1 MTQHKVVAEDS
12 LSAMDEISRVLG
24 KEAVILNTQKVNGKI
39 EILGSNNIEDIA
51 SSNAKKI
58 NKQKSNFSRLFTN
71 QALEKDNKAR
81 KYNTILQNQ
90 NIKSDLNLHNLNE
103 TKADLKEVKSDNF
116 DKKFVDIGTFETFSN
131 KLENMLKNMI
141 ISDIDDYSKDKNNSL
156 TIDLL
161 KKGFSKKVISEF
173 QEKIINN
180 KEISDLELF
189 FYHHLAKK
197 LIFPYE
203 DQIKNSNVLFLN
215 GPSGSGKTTLCAKIA
230 SYILDNLLSANEKH
244 KLTIINFGPKSSDY
258 SELLNFGK
266 LLNLN
271 VASVSSLNDLIQYIE
286 ENRFKTKLIID
297 VSQEYKNLSGYLDY
311 LEKITRNEKCSNLL
325 TIPASSNKNMIN
337 SMMNFYKNSFPT
349 MVLTKLDESH
359 IGAEELSILAELNC
373 KIGILSGSRSI
384 IGSIAFA
391 KSEVL
396 AQYMK
401 DISI

>member
-1 MTQHKVVAEDS
+1 MTQHKVIADDS

-24 KEAVILNTQKVNGKI
+24 KDAVILKTQKVNGKI

-58 NKQKSNFSRLFTN
+58 NNKKNNFSHLFSN
-71 QALEKDNKAR
+71 HNLENDNKVR
-81 KYNTILQNQ
+81 KFNTIIKNE
-90 NIKSDLNLHNLNE
+90 NIKNNTSAQNVSAINN
-103 TKADLKEVKSDNF
+103 DNF
-116 DKKFVDIGTFETFSN
+116 DKNYVDVETF
-131 KLENMLKNMI
+131 KTFTIKIENMLKNMI
-141 ISDIDDYSKDKNNSL
+141 ISDIDDFNKDKNNSL

-173 QEKIINN
+173 QEKIIDN
-180 KEISDLELF
+180 KEIEDLELF

-197 LIFPYE
+197 LIFPYV
-203 DQIKNSNVLFLN
+203 DQITNSDVLFLN
-215 GPSGSGKTTLCAKIA
+215 GPTGSGKTTLCAKIS

-244 KLTIINFGPKSSDY
+244 KLSIINFGPKSSDY

-271 VASVSSLNDLIQYIE
+271 VDSVSSLNELIQYIE
-286 ENRFKTKLIID
+286 ENKIKRKLIID
-297 VSQEYKNLSGYLDY
+297 VSQENKNLSGYIDY
-311 LEKITRNEKCSNLL
+311 LEKISLNKNCSNLL
-325 TIPASSNKNMIN
+325 IIPASTNKNMIN

-349 MVLTKLDESH
+349 IALTKLDESH
-359 IGAEELSILAELNC
+359 ISAEELSIFAELNC

-401 DISI
+401 DITI

>member
-1 MTQHKVVAEDS
+1 MTQHKVIADDS

-24 KEAVILNTQKVNGKI
+24 KDAVILKTQKVNGKI

-58 NKQKSNFSRLFTN
+58 NNKKNNFSHLFSN
-71 QALEKDNKAR
+71 HNLENDNKVR
-81 KYNTILQNQ
+81 KFNTIIKNE
-90 NIKSDLNLHNLNE
+90 NIKNNISSQNVSAVNN
-103 TKADLKEVKSDNF
+103 DNF
-116 DKKFVDIGTFETFSN
+116 DKNYVDIETF
-131 KLENMLKNMI
+131 KKFTIKIENMLKNMI
-141 ISDIDDYSKDKNNSL
+141 ISDIDDFNKDKNNSL
-156 TIDLL
+156 KIDLL

-173 QEKIINN
+173 QEKIIDN
-180 KEISDLELF
+180 KEIEDLELF

-203 DQIKNSNVLFLN
+203 DQIINSDVLFLN
-215 GPSGSGKTTLCAKIA
+215 GPTGSGKTTLCAKIS

-244 KLTIINFGPKSSDY
+244 RLSIINFGPKSTDY

-271 VASVSSLNDLIQYIE
+271 VDSFSSLNDLIQYIE
-286 ENRFKTKLIID
+286 ENKIKRKLIID
-297 VSQEYKNLSGYLDY
+297 VSQENKNLSGYIDY
-311 LEKITRNEKCSNLL
+311 LEKMSINKNCSNLL
-325 TIPASSNKNMIN
+325 TIPASTNKNMIN
-337 SMMNFYKNSFPT
+337 SIMKYYKNSFPT
-349 MVLTKLDESH
+349 IALTKLDESH
-359 IGAEELSILAELNC
+359 ISAEELSIFAELNC

-391 KSEVL
+391 KREVL

-401 DISI
+401 DITI

>member
-1 MTQHKVVAEDS
+1 MTQHKVIADDS

-24 KEAVILNTQKVNGKI
+24 KDAVILKTQKINGKI

-58 NKQKSNFSRLFTN
+58 NKKKNNFSHLFSN
-71 QALEKDNKAR
+71 HNLENDNKVR
-81 KYNTILQNQ
+81 KINTILQNQ
-90 NIKSDLNLHNLNE
+90 NIKNDSRSQNFS
-103 TKADLKEVKSDNF
+103 EVKSDNL
-116 DKKFVDIGTFETFSN
+116 DKNFVDIETF
-131 KLENMLKNMI
+131 KTFTTKIENLLKNMI
-141 ISDIDDYSKDKNNSL
+141 ISDIDDFNKDKNNSL
-156 TIDLL
+156 TIELL

-180 KEISDLELF
+180 KEIEDLELF

-197 LIFPYE
+197 LVFPYE
-203 DQIKNSNVLFLN
+203 EQIINSDVLFLN
-215 GPSGSGKTTLCAKIA
+215 GPTGSGKTTLCAKIS

-244 KLTIINFGPKSSDY
+244 KLSIINFGPKSSDY

-271 VASVSSLNDLIQYIE
+271 VASVSSLNDLIQLIE
-286 ENRFKTKLIID
+286 ENKIKTKLIID
-297 VSQEYKNLSGYLDY
+297 VSQENRNLSGYLDY
-311 LEKITRNEKCSNLL
+311 LEKMSLNKNCSNLL
-325 TIPASSNKNMIN
+325 TIPASTNKNMIN

-349 MVLTKLDESH
+349 IALTKLDESH
-359 IGAEELSILAELNC
+359 ISAEELSIFAELNC

-401 DISI
+401 DISV

>member
-1 MTQHKVVAEDS
+1 MTQHKVIADDS

-24 KEAVILNTQKVNGKI
+24 KDAVILKTQKVNGKI

-58 NKQKSNFSRLFTN
+58 NNKKNNFSHLFSN
-71 QALEKDNKAR
+71 HNLENDNKVR
-81 KYNTILQNQ
+81 KFNTIIKNE
-90 NIKSDLNLHNLNE
+90 NIKNNTSAQNVSAINN
-103 TKADLKEVKSDNF
+103 DNF
-116 DKKFVDIGTFETFSN
+116 DKNYVDVETF
-131 KLENMLKNMI
+131 KTFTIKIENMLKNMI
-141 ISDIDDYSKDKNNSL
+141 ISDIDDFNKDKNNSL

-173 QEKIINN
+173 QEKIIDN
-180 KEISDLELF
+180 KEIEDLELF

-197 LIFPYE
+197 LIFPYV
-203 DQIKNSNVLFLN
+203 DQITNSDVLFLN
-215 GPSGSGKTTLCAKIA
+215 GPTGSGKTTLCAKIS
-230 SYILDNLLSANEKH
+230 SYILDNLLSTNEKH
-244 KLTIINFGPKSSDY
+244 KLSIINFGPKSSDY

-271 VASVSSLNDLIQYIE
+271 VDSVSSLNELIQYIE
-286 ENRFKTKLIID
+286 ENKIKRKLIID
-297 VSQEYKNLSGYLDY
+297 VSQENKNLSGYIDY
-311 LEKITRNEKCSNLL
+311 LEKISLNKNCSNLL
-325 TIPASSNKNMIN
+325 TIPASANKNMIN

-349 MVLTKLDESH
+349 IALTKLDESH
-359 IGAEELSILAELNC
+359 ISAEELSIFAELNC

-401 DISI
+401 DITI

>member
-1 MTQHKVVAEDS
+1 MTQHKVIAEDS

-24 KEAVILNTQKVNGKI
+24 KDAVILKTEKVDGKI

-51 SSNAKKI
+51 SSNAKKN
-58 NKQKSNFSRLFTN
+58 NKKKNNFSHLFSN
-71 QALEKDNKAR
+71 HNLENDNKVR
-81 KYNTILQNQ
+81 KFNTIIQNQ
-90 NIKSDLNLHNLNE
+90 NIKSDTSSRNIS
-103 TKADLKEVKSDNF
+103 AVKSDNL
-116 DKKFVDIGTFETFSN
+116 DKNYVDVETF
-131 KLENMLKNMI
+131 KTFTIKIENMLKNMI
-141 ISDIDDYSKDKNNSL
+141 ISDIDDFNKNNSL

-180 KEISDLELF
+180 TEIEDLELF

-197 LIFPYE
+197 IIFPYE
-203 DQIKNSNVLFLN
+203 DQIINSDVLFLN
-215 GPSGSGKTTLCAKIA
+215 GPTGSGKTTLCAKIS

-244 KLTIINFGPKSSDY
+244 KLSIINFGPKSSDY

-271 VASVSSLNDLIQYIE
+271 VNSVSSLNDLIQYIE
-286 ENRFKTKLIID
+286 ENKIKTKLIID
-297 VSQEYKNLSGYLDY
+297 VSQENKNLSGYLDY
-311 LEKITRNEKCSNLL
+311 LEKISLNKNCSNLL
-325 TIPASSNKNMIN
+325 TIPASTNKNMIK
-337 SMMNFYKNSFPT
+337 SIMNFYKNSFPT
-349 MVLTKLDESH
+349 IALTKLDESH
-359 IGAEELSILAELNC
+359 ISAEELSIFAELNC